1 MSDARSPGP
10 EESLELPEPR
20 HLPPDRCLTF
30 MMGKFEAQFPLDR
43 LYAKNHM
50 WAQPIEPGTEAPSP
64 NPESRIPNPESPAP
78 SPQPPVPVYRFGFS
92 AYAVRLLQDVYFLDW
107 HLSAPAKLAEK
118 QEIGEIE
125 SSKAESALFA
135 PMPGVLTEINA
146 DLLADPSTIN
156 VDNYG
161 RGWLFEIAGDGQ
173 ELLSPEEYMVHL
185 EAAWKLAERTI
196 KGQMNE

>member
-1 MSDARSPGP
+1 
-10 EESLELPEPR
+10 
-20 HLPPDRCLTF
+20 
-30 MMGKFEAQFPLDR
+30 MMGKYEAHFPTDR

-50 WAQPIEPGTEAPSP
+50 WAKRSETGNAAHSP
-64 NPESRIPNPESPAP
+64 NPESRIPNPPLTPAF
-78 SPQPPVPVYRFGFS
+78 RFGFS

-107 HLSAPAKLAEK
+107 HLSAPAKLTEK

-135 PMPGVLTEINA
+135 PMPGVLAEINA

-161 RGWLFEIAGDGQ
+161 RGWLFEIEGDGR
-173 ELLSPEEYMVHL
+173 ELLSPEAYMIHL